1 MDAILARQAEKRLQK
16 ALAALRRAL
25 QVAEASR
32 ELHKSPLALVDESPN
47 VSSMLSRVVS
57 SCNEVG
63 PITRKLHQAVS
74 APAAEND
81 DANSSATEDEGDMPL
96 HEIIDLDNER
106 ALPPVKKLTEREL
119 LEKRLALA
127 PQGEF
132 GEMVHSCLLAAR
144 DSLFS
149 TSVSKLQSTCRELAD
164 AKDRGVSFASYMD
177 NIQAVLTSMF
187 PHLIDTQVP
196 SERKELRRTL
206 LLLQRLPREFP
217 ETAKLRR
224 NIAANF
230 ETPAEEVVIIQER
243 LKKMLKEVRGWCR
256 DDPYSVGVFDD
267 RLQFVKEI
275 EASGYEG
282 YEPRWD
288 KTIAELLFRFGCSAS
303 RSVASSSMSGEHH
316 AKHYFTEEFPD
327 NDYQCT
333 TESSHPQTPLWPA
346 YLPVNQDRVVVFERS
361 KNAQLVVYSAS
372 FRDKKRRELDPKWP
386 LDINWQSFGWTAHP
400 TSNSTGMV
408 ERRLAWGYSHK
419 AVKPED
425 PVAVEAVGT
434 SYTVTLNALPSRPS
448 LLYVDAKGRVILQ
461 TTINGVPSR
470 LWKIYVKTNNS
481 IGFIPK
487 VLYVDLHGT
496 HIGDDHGTYERI
508 TISS

>member
-1 MDAILARQAEKRLQK
+1 MDAILARVSDATHRAHCSNAVHDELQQAEKRLQK

-106 ALPPVKKLTEREL
+106 GEPAAEPLPSRGEVSEQLDSSSSRADHGVSAQSSLREPHSSVSKPLPPRRPSTRKRKAPEHYLAPLALLPVKKLTGREL

-127 PQGEF
+127 PQREF
-132 GEMVHSCLLAAR
+132 GEMAHSCLLAAR

-164 AKDRGVSFASYMD
+164 AKDRGVSIASYMD
-177 NIQAVLTSMF
+177 DIQAVLTSMF

-224 NIAANF
+224 HIAANF

-256 DDPYSVGVFDD
+256 DDPYSVGVFED

-288 KTIAELLFRFGCSAS
+288 KTIAELLFRFGCCLQA
-303 RSVASSSMSGEHH
+303 
-316 AKHYFTEEFPD
+316 F
-327 NDYQCT
+327 
-333 TESSHPQTPLWPA
+333 QTGWS
-346 YLPVNQDRVVVFERS
+346 QDRRYDTIRS
-361 KNAQLVVYSAS
+361 LLSEMKSQ
-372 FRDKKRRELDPKWP
+372 
-386 LDINWQSFGWTAHP
+386 
-400 TSNSTGMV
+400 
-408 ERRLAWGYSHK
+408 ERR
-419 AVKPED
+419 
-425 PVAVEAVGT
+425 
-434 SYTVTLNALPSRPS
+434 R
-448 LLYVDAKGRVILQ
+448 
-461 TTINGVPSR
+461 
-470 LWKIYVKTNNS
+470 
-481 IGFIPK
+481 
-487 VLYVDLHGT
+487 
-496 HIGDDHGTYERI
+496 
-508 TISS
+508 